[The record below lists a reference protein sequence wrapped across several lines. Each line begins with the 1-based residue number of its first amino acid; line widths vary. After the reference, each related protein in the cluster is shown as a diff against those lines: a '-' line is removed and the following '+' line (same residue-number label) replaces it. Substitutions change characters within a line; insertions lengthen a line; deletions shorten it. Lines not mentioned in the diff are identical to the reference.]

1 MRVVTDCTGRLVI
14 RVGTA
19 GLVVFSERSFGIE
32 SVDGVPVVD

>member
-1 MRVVTDCTGRLVI
+1 MRVVRDCTGRLVI

-19 GLVVFSERSFGIE
+19 GLLSERACEIE